1 MYRTQILLLKEYH
14 KKGEIQM
21 GKMTMKQ
28 LREML
33 CDELDEITK
42 KGELSAG
49 SLDTVDKLTHSIKSI
64 DTIMAMNE
72 NYSEDGYSMNGYNS
86 YNDNNSYARGR
97 GRNAR
102 RDSMGRYTSDGYSER
117 RGYSRENRMNRYSM
131 DEARESMAEK
141 LHEMLDDAPNEKIKN
156 AIHRIINQLDE
167 D

>member
-1 MYRTQILLLKEYH
+1 
-14 KKGEIQM
+14 M

-64 DTIMAMNE
+64 DTIMAME
-72 NYSEDGYSMNGYNS
+72 ESYSEDGYSMNS
-86 YNDNNSYARGR
+86 YNGDNSYARGR

-102 RDSMGRYTSDGYSER
+102 RDSMGRYASDGYSER
-117 RGYSRENRMNRYSM
+117 RGYSRENRMGRYSM
-131 DEARESMAEK
+131 DEAKENIAEK
-141 LHEMLDDAPNEKIKN
+141 LHEILDDAPNEKIRN

-167 D
+167 A

>member
-1 MYRTQILLLKEYH
+1 
-14 KKGEIQM
+14 M

-64 DTIMAMNE
+64 DTIMAME
-72 NYSEDGYSMNGYNS
+72 ESYSEDGYSMNS
-86 YNDNNSYARGR
+86 YNGDNSYARGR

-102 RDSMGRYTSDGYSER
+102 RDSMGRYASDGYSER
-117 RGYSRENRMNRYSM
+117 RGYSRENRMGRYSM
-131 DEARESMAEK
+131 DEAKENIAEK
-141 LHEMLDDAPNEKIKN
+141 LHEILDDAPNEKIRN